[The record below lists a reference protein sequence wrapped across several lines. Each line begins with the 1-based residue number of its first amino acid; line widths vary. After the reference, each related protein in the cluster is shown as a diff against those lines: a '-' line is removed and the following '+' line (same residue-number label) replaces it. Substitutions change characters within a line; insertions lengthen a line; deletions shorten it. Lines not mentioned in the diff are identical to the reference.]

1 MLKNTILPK
10 QAYTDSKWFEL
21 EMQHIFS
28 KTWAYAG
35 LIKDVSE
42 PGQFKCVQ
50 AGLNNLLIIMGRDH
64 KLRAFHNIC
73 RHRGTQL
80 LTAQGQTQKA
90 ITCPYHDWTY
100 DLAGNLLSVP
110 KEQQE
115 YRGLDKKCWGL
126 KPAKVDL
133 WRGMLWVHPN
143 IDAQPVHLWFAEVE
157 PFLGPHRP
165 EELVESKE
173 DIVIEEIAANWKIVV
188 ENYIDHYHLA
198 QLHAG
203 TLNMYD
209 HARAEFGF
217 IGPHFAFWEP
227 LDKAYAE
234 TLEKSSPMPLIEHI
248 PQEKMGAWVPMLFPG
263 IGLGESE
270 SAWTVFHIQPLAVD
284 KTRVEIRTKVM
295 DVSTSSFLKQG
306 AKSMGFW
313 ANRVKAKYVDA
324 PKGHPLASADFMQ
337 EDIYVCEQQQKS
349 FASPFYEPGPS
360 AMQGEKPVRDHQKLV
375 KEFLAPYLDEL
386 R

>member
-10 QAYTDSKWFEL
+10 EAYTDHKWFEL
-21 EMQHIFS
+21 EMRHIFS

-35 LIKDVSE
+35 LAEDISE

-80 LTAQGQTQKA
+80 LTAQGKNQKA

-115 YRGLDKKCWGL
+115 YQELDKKCWGL

-133 WRGMLWVHPN
+133 WRGMLWVHPDVN
-143 IDAQPVHLWFAEVE
+143 AEAVHLWFADVE
-157 PFLGPHRP
+157 PHLGPHKP
-165 EELVESKE
+165 EELVESE
-173 DIVIEEIAANWKIVV
+173 QDIVIEEIKANWKIVV

-198 QLHAG
+198 QLHSG

-227 LDKAYAE
+227 LEQHYAQN
-234 TLEKSSPMPLIEHI
+234 LEKNSAMPLIDHI
-248 PQEKMGAWVPMLFPG
+248 PREQMGAWVPMLFPG

-270 SAWTVFHIQPLAVD
+270 SSWTVFHIQPLTVD

-295 DVSTSSFLKQG
+295 NVSTSSFLKQTT
-306 AKSMGFW
+306 KSMGFW
-313 ANRVKAKYVDA
+313 ADRIKAKYADA
-324 PKGHPLASADFMQ
+324 PKGHPLSSADFMQ

-360 AMQGEKPVRDHQKLV
+360 AVQGEKPVREHQQVVRQYLD
-375 KEFLAPYLDEL
+375 PYLHEL
-386 R
+386 G